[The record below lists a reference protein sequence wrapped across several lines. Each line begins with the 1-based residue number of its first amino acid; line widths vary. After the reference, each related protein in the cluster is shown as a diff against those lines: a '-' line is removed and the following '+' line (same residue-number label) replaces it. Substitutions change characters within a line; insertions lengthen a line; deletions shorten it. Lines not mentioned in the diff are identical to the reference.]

1 LTSLVYDSGQLLFQ
15 TMQSLNR
22 IFDRVNAFLEDDLLS
37 RMFES
42 LLGEPAPMRQRPMT
56 SPAVD
61 SATT

>member
-1 LTSLVYDSGQLLFQ
+1 
-15 TMQSLNR
+15 MQSLNR
-22 IFDRVNAFLEDDLLS
+22 ILDCVDAFLEDDLLS

-61 SATT
+61 PATT